1 MVKKYFPNYSSAV
14 SPLLFSNVLFNLL
27 KVRLQCT
34 GKKYSV
40 CNVFSNSTK
49 GIHLDLVTS
58 LKSPHIYLV
67 SSCRKPNFSRF
78 Y

>member
-34 GKKYSV
+34 GKKYSEYV
-40 CNVFSNSTK
+40 MCFLILPKAST
-49 GIHLDLVTS
+49 
-58 LKSPHIYLV
+58 
-67 SSCRKPNFSRF
+67 
-78 Y
+78 